1 MLTVN
6 AHKIHTTALTIMY
19 LGRIVNNSF
28 CIRIYVY
35 VDGPVIDNGT
45 DTAFTVEE
53 GMNFT
58 FSVGVTANPPPDTS
72 VLTRDGVTIANTA
85 SDPSSIELINVSRSQ
100 SGYYTLS
107 ISNDISTVEFDFRLT
122 VKCKHNV
129 IIKIYVCVNL
139 LPFLQTLRFLLT
151 LSQIFAFLL
160 ALMERTIVQKCLLWQ
175 GLQCQL

>member
-6 AHKIHTTALTIMY
+6 VHKIHTTALTIMCI
-19 LGRIVNNSF
+19 GRIVNNLL
-28 CIRIYVY
+28 CIY

-85 SDPSSIELINVSRSQ
+85 SDPTSIELINVSRSQ

-107 ISNDISTVEFDFRLT
+107 ISNNISTVEFEFRLT

-129 IIKIYVCVNL
+129 IINILCMCNFTTFY
-139 LPFLQTLRFLLT
+139 R
-151 LSQIFAFLL
+151 LSDF
-160 ALMERTIVQKCLLWQ
+160 C
-175 GLQCQL
+175 